1 MVDKVEK
8 SVWMKKGEGLQEK
21 VRDVRE
27 CWGMFGDVRRMF
39 GNVLWT
45 ARAELWMARAVVV
58 EACPA
63 GNVSSQFIWF

>member
-1 MVDKVEK
+1 MIDKVEK

-27 CWGMFGDVRRMF
+27 CWRMFGDVRRMF

>member
-8 SVWMKKGEGLQEK
+8 SVWMKERKGLQEK
-21 VRDVRE
+21 IRDVRE
-27 CWGMFGDVRRMF
+27 CSRMFGDVRRMF
-39 GNVLWT
+39 ENVLWM

-63 GNVSSQFIWF
+63 GDVSSQFIWF